1 MLQMSPG
8 AAAATSGA
16 SGSAAT
22 NQADTHAQPHSG
34 AGATGSCNRSQG
46 TPALVALHDAVGSWW
61 TQTAASAAQQTEV
74 VRAMAGAAARYMHV
88 MWPQVRVEQCRLA
101 HPVGELGSHPVVVL
115 MGEGGGSVCL
125 WPLGHVWGQRQ
136 GLGVELQPHCISP
149 TTTTMQQQ
157 QQNTSCTLPRALAQ
171 VTHAPGL
178 ELTKLLLSGPL
189 GAGWADRAFF
199 SDDGSTAVRS
209 GSFSLAAGLCLLC
222 PRNFILPAGWTQR
235 SCSTCTHPSLGL
247 VLCPCA
253 YAYIAFSSDTLAS
266 LCCPPWTPFALP
278 WFL

>member
-1 MLQMSPG
+1 VASGEG
-8 AAAATSGA
+8 AAV
-16 SGSAAT
+16 
-22 NQADTHAQPHSG
+22 QAGPPCG
-34 AGATGSCNRSQG
+34 R
-46 TPALVALHDAVGSWW
+46 VGL
-61 TQTAASAAQQTEV
+61 
-74 VRAMAGAAARYMHV
+74 
-88 MWPQVRVEQCRLA
+88 P
-101 HPVGELGSHPVVVL
+101 P
-115 MGEGGGSVCL
+115 GGGVDGGGGRFCLSVASRARV
-125 WPLGHVWGQRQ
+125 GAKT
-136 GLGVELQPHCISP
+136 GLELQPHCISP
-149 TTTTMQQQ
+149 TTTTMPQQQ